1 VAESDGGDDD
11 SDHDDPRKRAAVSDG
26 SQDFPNGPCGERDQ
40 KNGERSAESSDDVE
54 ADEDREV
61 QADPESRDPSA
72 VPATCGGDQSD
83 EREGEEEKEID
94 LSEPKART

>member
-1 VAESDGGDDD
+1 MI
-11 SDHDDPRKRAAVSDG
+11 HG
-26 SQDFPNGPCGERDQ
+26 SVRRSPTVLKISRNGPCGERDE

-83 EREGEEEKEID
+83 EREGEEEKRSTHPSRR
-94 LSEPKART
+94 LGQSNAML